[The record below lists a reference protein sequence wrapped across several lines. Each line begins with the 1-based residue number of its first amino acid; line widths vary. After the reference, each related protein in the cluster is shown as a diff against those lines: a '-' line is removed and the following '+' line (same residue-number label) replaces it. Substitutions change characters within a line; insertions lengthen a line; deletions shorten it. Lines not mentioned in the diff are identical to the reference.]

1 MVNIYIYIKVLIDM
15 KMWAVFLLHSYIKKG
30 LRSAQEQKEIE
41 LELLGR
47 ITRKVLSFGVGNSIR
62 INVLF

>member
-1 MVNIYIYIKVLIDM
+1 M